1 MQPIHKPTE
10 AARLQIEQDVKA
22 FLKRK
27 GKIEVE
33 PIRVR
38 KPGKYKNFCIVSTKQ
53 EFHKAQELRR
63 EQNKKVYEVKWC
75 QRELMYH
82 IYDGKTKVSKDG
94 YISADLART
103 EAIKPQEADQ

>member
-10 AARLQIEQDVKA
+10 SARAQIEKDVEA

-53 EFHKAQELRR
+53 EFHKAQELRK
-63 EQNKKVYEVKWC
+63 EQNKKVLEVKWC
-75 QRELMYH
+75 QRELLYH
-82 IYDGKTKVSKDG
+82 IFDGKTKLTKDG
-94 YISADLART
+94 FISADSARI
-103 EAIKPQEADQ
+103 EAARLQGE